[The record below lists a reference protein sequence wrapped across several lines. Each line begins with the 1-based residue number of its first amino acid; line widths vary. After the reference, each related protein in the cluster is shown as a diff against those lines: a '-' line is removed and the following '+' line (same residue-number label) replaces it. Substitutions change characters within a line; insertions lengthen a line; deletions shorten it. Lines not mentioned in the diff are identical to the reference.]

1 MQTAEIRRRYLQF
14 FADRGHT
21 VVPSASLVSPDPS
34 LLFTVAG
41 MVPFIPYLNGTVP
54 APYDRAVDSQKC
66 IRTLD
71 IEEVGRTPRHGTFF
85 QMLGNWS
92 FGDYFKDGAIT
103 FAWELLTTAEEEG
116 GLGFDPD
123 DLWVTVYEE
132 DDEAIELWK
141 RIAGLPEERI
151 QRLGKDSNYWSTGQP
166 GPAGPCSEIFF
177 DRGPAYGIDGG
188 PATDDDRYVEI
199 WNLVFMQYLIT
210 NVRSKVDFDI
220 VGDLPKQNI
229 DTGMGLE
236 RVAFIKQGVENM
248 YETDQVRPVLD
259 KAAELSGRAYGADHE
274 DDVRM
279 RVVSDHIRSAMML
292 MLDGVTPS
300 NEGRGYVLRRLLRRS
315 VRAMRL
321 LGVDAATFGELFPV
335 SRDAMSDAYP
345 ELLPEFGRIQR
356 IANAEEES
364 FRGTLAGG
372 TTILEAAI
380 ERTRAAGAAEV
391 APDTAFLLHDTYGF
405 PIDLTLEVAE
415 EAGLTVD
422 RAAFDR
428 LMLQQRSRAKAD
440 AKAKKTALADL
451 SVYSAF
457 RAQGE
462 TAFLG
467 YTELVADGRVLG
479 LIRDGAAVPSISLGD
494 IAEVLLT
501 ETTLYAESG
510 GQDADQ
516 GEIVGPGYRL
526 EVLDVQRPVAGLV
539 SHRVQV
545 VEGEVAVG
553 DPARSVVDPVYRR
566 GAAQAHSA
574 THLIH
579 AALREVLGS
588 DAHQA
593 GSYNKAGYL
602 RLDFSWNAPLSPDT
616 RAEVEGIANARVNDD
631 LEVVTRVLPIDEAK
645 ALGAMALFG
654 EKYGDTVR
662 MVDIGG
668 PWSRELCGGIHVAH
682 SSEIGLVNVIGE
694 SSVGATSR
702 RIESLVG
709 PEAFQQFA
717 TERALVN
724 ELGTTLKV
732 PPAQIA
738 ARVQDL
744 AASLKAAE
752 KRIADFE
759 RQALAT
765 RVPALAAQ
773 ARTVGGVTAVLEQVG
788 SLSSPDDLRALV
800 TDVRDRLGVA
810 PAVVGLAASV
820 NARPVVIVATNGAAR
835 DGGAKAG
842 ALAKRAAGALGGGG
856 GGRDD
861 IAQGGGTDVSKLE
874 DALLAVAQGI
884 TS

>member
-1 MQTAEIRRRYLQF
+1 VQTAEIRRRYLQF

-54 APYDRAVDSQKC
+54 APYLRAVDSQKC

-92 FGDYFKDGAIT
+92 FGDYFKEGAIT
-103 FAWELLTTAEEEG
+103 YAWELLTTSEEDG
-116 GLGFDPD
+116 GLGFSPD

-132 DDEAIELWK
+132 DDEAIELWS
-141 RIAGLPEERI
+141 RIAGLPQERI

-199 WNLVFMQYLIT
+199 WNLVFMQYAIT
-210 NVRSKVDFDI
+210 DVRSKVDFDI

-321 LGVDAATFGELFPV
+321 LGVDGPTFGELFPV

-345 ELLPEFGRIQR
+345 ELLPAFGRIQR
-356 IANAEEES
+356 LANAEEET
-364 FRGTLAGG
+364 FLKTLVGG
-372 TTILEAAI
+372 TNILDTAI
-380 ERTRAAGAAEV
+380 ERTRAAGVAEV
-391 APDTAFLLHDTYGF
+391 AGDTAFLLHDTYGF

-428 LMLQQRSRAKAD
+428 LMQEQRSRAKAD
-440 AKAKKTALADL
+440 AKAKKRALADL
-451 SVYSAF
+451 SVYTAF
-457 RAQGE
+457 RASGE

-467 YTELVADGRVLG
+467 YTELVTEARVLG
-479 LIRDGAAVPSISLGD
+479 LIRDGVSVRSIALGD
-494 IAEVLLT
+494 IAEVMLS

-539 SHRVQV
+539 SHTVQV

-553 DPARSVVDPVYRR
+553 DEARTVVDPLYRR
-566 GAAQAHSA
+566 GATQAHSA

-579 AALREVLGS
+579 AALRQVLGS

-593 GSYNKAGYL
+593 GSYNRAGYM
-602 RLDFSWNAPLSPDT
+602 RLDFSWNAPLSPET
-616 RAEVEGIANARVNDD
+616 RSEVEEIANLRVNED

-645 ALGAMALFG
+645 AAGAMALFG

-682 SSEIGLVNVIGE
+682 SSEIGLINVIAE

-702 RIESLVG
+702 RIESLGG
-709 PEAFQQFA
+709 PEAVRQFA
-717 TERALVN
+717 TERALVT
-724 ELGTTLKV
+724 ELGANLKV
-732 PPAQIA
+732 PPAQIVT
-738 ARVQDL
+738 RVQDL
-744 AASLKAAE
+744 AASLKTAE
-752 KRIADFE
+752 KRIAEFE

-773 ARTVGGVTAVLEQVG
+773 ARPVGGVTAVLEQVG
-788 SLSSPDDLRALV
+788 ALAAPDDLRALV
-800 TDVRDRLGVA
+800 TDVRDRLGA
-810 PAVVGLAASV
+810 TPSVVGLAATV
-820 NARPVVIVATNGAAR
+820 GGRPVVIVATNAAAR
-835 DGGAKAG
+835 DAGAKAG
-842 ALAKRAAGALGGGG
+842 ALAKRAAAVLGGGG

-861 IAQGGGTDVSKLE
+861 IAQGGGTDAASIA
-874 DALLAVAQGI
+874 DALAAVAQGLA
-884 TS
+884 S